1 MENIGILESTGIA
14 SREMFEKLL
23 PSAERRA
30 KGAYIVMECYDEI
43 PCNPCVTSCNF
54 NAVKMAELN
63 ACPTVDYNNCVG
75 CGNCVSHCPGL
86 ACVMINETVGDGK
99 IDITIPYELTPV
111 PEKGAIVD
119 ALGRDGQK
127 VGDAEIVRVLSN
139 AKMDH
144 TNVVTMRVDA
154 DLIYDARFIR
164 GR

>member
-14 SREMFEKLL
+14 SREMFEQLL

-30 KGAYIVMECYDEI
+30 KGPYIVMECYEEI

-54 NAVKMAELN
+54 NAVKMADLN
-63 ACPTVDYNNCVG
+63 ACPVVDYDNCAG

-86 ACVMINETVGDGK
+86 ACVMINETVGNGK

-111 PEKGAIVD
+111 PEKGAVVD
-119 ALGRDGQK
+119 ALGRDGAV
-127 VGDAEIVRVLSN
+127 VGEAEIVRVLSS

-164 GR
+164 CR

>member
-30 KGAYIVMECYDEI
+30 KGAYIVMECYEEI

-99 IDITIPYELTPV
+99 IDIWKDRYHHPL
-111 PEKGAIVD
+111 
-119 ALGRDGQK
+119 
-127 VGDAEIVRVLSN
+127 
-139 AKMDH
+139 
-144 TNVVTMRVDA
+144 
-154 DLIYDARFIR
+154 
-164 GR
+164 